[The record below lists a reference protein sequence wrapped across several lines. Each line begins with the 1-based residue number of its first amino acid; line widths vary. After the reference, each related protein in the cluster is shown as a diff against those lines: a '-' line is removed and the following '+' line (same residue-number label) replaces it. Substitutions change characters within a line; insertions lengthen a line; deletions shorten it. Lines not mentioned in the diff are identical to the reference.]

1 MKRFISVAIILVLM
15 ASVMLTG
22 CGKQAEDRKDVPNAV
37 ATEKPQQEQNETS
50 KQTPTEKPAESQDIK
65 AADNAQTT
73 SGQETPVP
81 TEAEKPAEEKSLTKD
96 DFRLMSGATSE
107 IKGENGIY
115 KITTAG
121 EFSASGTLSEGQI
134 VVNAKGAEV
143 VIILNGTSISCSTGA
158 PISFID
164 ADTAKIKV
172 SEGTVNYINDN
183 RPARANGDDDTEDKG
198 AVYATCDLDIT
209 GKGELNVVASFNNG
223 IHTKDALSIK
233 NVTLNVEALK
243 NALKGNDEVEIK
255 SGNLNLIAKNGS
267 GIKTENTEI
276 SKKGKQKGKV
286 IILSGTVIIDSKKEA
301 IAAAYSS
308 EISEEAVVESK

>member
-1 MKRFISVAIILVLM
+1 MKRFISVTMVLVLM
-15 ASVMLTG
+15 AAVMLTG
-22 CGKQAEDRKDVPNAV
+22 CGKQAEEQKDVPNVV
-37 ATEKPQQEQNETS
+37 ATDAAQPTS
-50 KQTPTEKPAESQDIK
+50 VPDTSAPTEAVQP
-65 AADNAQTT
+65 T
-73 SGQETPVP
+73 SVPDTPVP
-81 TEAEKPAEEKSLTKD
+81 TKAEKPAETDKPVEETKQTKD
-96 DFRLMSGATSE
+96 DFRLMSEANSE

-134 VVNAKGAEV
+134 VVDAKGAEV

-158 PISFID
+158 PISIID

-183 RPARANGDDDTEDKG
+183 RSARAKDDDTEEKG

-223 IHTKDALSIK
+223 IHTKDSLSIK

-255 SGNLNLIAKNGS
+255 SGTLKLVAKNGS

-276 SKKGKQKGKV
+276 SKKGNQKGKV

-308 EISEEAVVESK
+308 EISEEAVVESSTR

>member
-1 MKRFISVAIILVLM
+1 MKRFISVTMVLALM
-15 ASVMLTG
+15 AAVMLTG
-22 CGKQAEDRKDVPNAV
+22 CGKQAEEQKDVPNVV
-37 ATEKPQQEQNETS
+37 ATDVAQPTS
-50 KQTPTEKPAESQDIK
+50 VPDTSAPTEAVQP
-65 AADNAQTT
+65 T
-73 SGQETPVP
+73 SVPDTPVP
-81 TEAEKPAEEKSLTKD
+81 TKAEKPAETDKPVEETKQTKD
-96 DFRLMSGATSE
+96 DFRLMSEANSE

-134 VVNAKGAEV
+134 VVDAKGAEV

-158 PISFID
+158 PISIID

-183 RPARANGDDDTEDKG
+183 RSARAKDDDTEEKG

-223 IHTKDALSIK
+223 IHTKDSLSIK

-255 SGNLNLIAKNGS
+255 SGTLKLVAKNGS

-276 SKKGKQKGKV
+276 SKKGNQKGKV

-308 EISEEAVVESK
+308 EISEEAVVESSTR